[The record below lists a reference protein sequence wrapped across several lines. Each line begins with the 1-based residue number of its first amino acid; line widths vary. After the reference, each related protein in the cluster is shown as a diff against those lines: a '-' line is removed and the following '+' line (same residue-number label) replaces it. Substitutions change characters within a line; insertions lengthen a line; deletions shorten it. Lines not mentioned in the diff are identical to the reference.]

1 MDMFNFIMA
10 LGMAGAMAIM
20 LARLFAGPT
29 LYDRV
34 LAANSFGTK
43 TILFLLVFS
52 ALSGRQDAIDIA
64 MLYALINFVA
74 TIAILKFFRYRSL
87 EISLAQ
93 MSLRPDFYTRMHA
106 AGVTDTLGAELV
118 ILGLILQAGDWQT
131 MAKLALVGLLLFLT
145 SPTAT
150 HAVTNAAH
158 RAGHKP
164 DLARFKP
171 VHPRELG
178 EEEGKA

>member
-1 MDMFNFIMA
+1 MSAAEIWHHLLFA
-10 LGMAGAMAIM
+10 LSVGSLSLGLVFVLAGAIGVI
-20 LARLFAGPT
+20 RL
-29 LYDRV
+29 
-34 LAANSFGTK
+34 
-43 TILFLLVFS
+43 
-52 ALSGRQDAIDIA
+52 
-64 MLYALINFVA
+64 
-74 TIAILKFFRYRSL
+74 
-87 EISLAQ
+87 
-93 MSLRPDFYTRMHA
+93 PDFYTRMHA

-150 HAVTNAAH
+150 HAVANAAH

-171 VHPRELG
+171 AHPRELG